1 MRTITIT
8 KEVTAPPD
16 GWQYNARRPEI
27 REEFVGL
34 LNGDER
40 WRQVEL
46 WSHSHELWRFQAF
59 AYRIRD
65 EYAERYEA
73 LKLPDG
79 WAWWYWNGITW
90 SDFEPNKGT
99 GDKNSLRRIVN
110 GKAYKPEQEP
120 K

>member
-1 MRTITIT
+1 MKTITIT

-79 WAWWYWNGITW
+79 FAWFETIDDSVMW
-90 SDFEPNKGT
+90 SSKDSNIRVTDSF
-99 GDKNSLRRIVN
+99 RRIVN
-110 GKAYKPEQEP
+110 GKAYKPGQEP